1 MYLLQKGSCRVLK
14 RMRLTERQQGMLGA
28 QPSPRARPGGG
39 GRGGGSSRQ
48 VSRAPPEETLLEI
61 RELPVRHY
69 FGEIAMDART
79 TFCTV
84 TRRCLAC

>member
-14 RMRLTERQQGMLGA
+14 RMLLTERQQGMLGA
-28 QPSPRARPGGG
+28 QPSPRTRPGGG
-39 GRGGGSSRQ
+39 GSARQ

-61 RELPVRHY
+61 RELSVRHY

-79 TFCTV
+79 IFCTA

>member
-14 RMRLTERQQGMLGA
+14 RMLLTERQQGMLGA

-39 GRGGGSSRQ
+39 GSARQ

-79 TFCTV
+79 IFCTA